1 MNSDVPKMP
10 VFLKFSA
17 FVHFLPL
24 KSHLHALEVPQYLVS
39 EKVVPKKT
47 FDQSQQLKKKPKKQT
62 LLERTNKHFGP
73 SCVVRALMWLKM
85 CIRFFLLG
93 TLGLG
98 WTCFT
103 KSLLT
108 T

>member
-47 FDQSQQLKKKPKKQT
+47 FDQSQQSKKKNPKNRHFWSVPT
-62 LLERTNKHFGP
+62 NILVLL
-73 SCVVRALMWLKM
+73 ALS
-85 CIRFFLLG
+85 
-93 TLGLG
+93 GL
-98 WTCFT
+98 
-103 KSLLT
+103 
-108 T
+108 

>member
-47 FDQSQQLKKKPKKQT
+47 FDQSQQLKKKTQKTDTFGAYQQT
-62 LLERTNKHFGP
+62 FW
-73 SCVVRALMWLKM
+73 S
-85 CIRFFLLG
+85 FLRCQG
-93 TLGLG
+93 
-98 WTCFT
+98 FNVA
-103 KSLLT
+103 
-108 T
+108 